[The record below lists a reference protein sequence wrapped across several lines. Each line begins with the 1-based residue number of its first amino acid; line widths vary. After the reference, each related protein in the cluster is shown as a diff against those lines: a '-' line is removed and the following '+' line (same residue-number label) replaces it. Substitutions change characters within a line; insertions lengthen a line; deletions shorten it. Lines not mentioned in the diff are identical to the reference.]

1 MLIRPARSSVNTV
14 GTLMDEALISRAE
27 MDEIEAAWAATEGG

>member
-1 MLIRPARSSVNTV
+1 MLIRPVRSSGNTV
-14 GTLMDEALISRAE
+14 ETLTDEAHISRAE